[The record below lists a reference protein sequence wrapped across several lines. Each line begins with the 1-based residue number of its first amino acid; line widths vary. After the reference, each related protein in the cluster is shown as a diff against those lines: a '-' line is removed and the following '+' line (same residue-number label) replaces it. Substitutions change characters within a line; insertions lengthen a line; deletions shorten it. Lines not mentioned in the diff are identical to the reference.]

1 MSQPVKLSDSLVL
14 DARLTSEMAE
24 RSIASQIEFW
34 AGLGRAIEPLMR
46 LPEILALRKAGKD
59 KPLSTC
65 LAEVGTNNGAK
76 RVLQYLQG
84 RPYPHYEAD
93 PENAGLLLRVE
104 EDGTQTRGRFI
115 NRRFEPVRAR

>member
-46 LPEILALRKAGKD
+46 LPEILALRKSGSLR
-59 KPLSTC
+59 PLSAC
-65 LAEVGTNNGAK
+65 MAEAGTAIGTQ
-76 RVLQYLQG
+76 RVQNYLKAQ
-84 RPYPHYEAD
+84 PYPHYEAD
-93 PENAGLLLRVE
+93 PKKPGMLLRID
-104 EDGTQTRGRFI
+104 EDGTETTGRFI
-115 NRRFEPVRAR
+115 NRQFKSSGSH

>member
-46 LPEILALRKAGKD
+46 LPQILALKKAGVS
-59 KPLSTC
+59 KPLSMC
-65 LAEVGTNNGAK
+65 LAEAGTLSGTQKVKA
-76 RVLQYLQG
+76 YLQG
-84 RPYPHYEAD
+84 QPYPHYEAD
-93 PENAGLLLRVE
+93 EATGDLLRID
-104 EDGTQTRGRFI
+104 EDGTRTRGRFV
-115 NRRFEPVRAR
+115 NRKFRPLRKS